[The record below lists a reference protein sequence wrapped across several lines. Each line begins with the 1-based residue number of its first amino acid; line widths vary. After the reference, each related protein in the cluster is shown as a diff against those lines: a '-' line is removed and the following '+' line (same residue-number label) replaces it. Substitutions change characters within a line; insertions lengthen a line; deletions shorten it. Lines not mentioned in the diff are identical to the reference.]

1 MRERVFRIGRH
12 GLIEVIER
20 FLEVVAC
27 ALVPEKSPFETK
39 LVSCCALR
47 RPRSDRVLFGAGEFR
62 LQTVGDFFRDFAFD
76 RKNIRQL
83 TIIFVGPK
91 MRIVLCIDQLNVDA
105 HLIGR
110 FLNGPFHNVGHA
122 KSLRNFGEIVRRAL
136 VMSCRRSRND
146 FQVRNFRQ
154 AREDFFLNAIGEI
167 RGVGFAAKIFEGQNG
182 NRFALYRLSW

>member
-1 MRERVFRIGRH
+1 MR
-12 GLIEVIER
+12 
-20 FLEVVAC
+20 
-27 ALVPEKSPFETK
+27 
-39 LVSCCALR
+39 
-47 RPRSDRVLFGAGEFR
+47 FGAFSGARVERLFLGAAQFR

-76 RKNIRQL
+76 RENIRQL

-122 KSLRNFGEIVRRAL
+122 KSLRNFGEIVRCAF
-136 VMSCRRSRND
+136 VMSRRRSRND
-146 FQVRNFRQ
+146 FHVRNFRQ

-167 RGVGFAAKIFEGQNG
+167 RGVGSLL
-182 NRFALYRLSW
+182 RFAKGKTAIDLLSIGGAV